1 MTANKRLKKLVRGR
15 AAKTGES
22 YTAALRHFRANQEE
36 KHVVTTRTPTA
47 SCSFCGK
54 PNTEV
59 KKIVAGPGVR
69 ICDECIMLCNDIM
82 SEVEA
87 RPDAAPRTGQPSA
100 ERLLTWL
107 PTIARTLRSVEADIA
122 RKVAELLEQGVAWV
136 RISEALGMSEAEVAE
151 RFSTSPH
158 HEPGP

>member
-36 KHVVTTRTPTA
+36 KHVVTTKTPTA

-87 RPDAAPRTGQPSA
+87 RV
-100 ERLLTWL
+100 
-107 PTIARTLRSVEADIA
+107 AR
-122 RKVAELLEQGVAWV
+122 
-136 RISEALGMSEAEVAE
+136 
-151 RFSTSPH
+151 
-158 HEPGP
+158 

>member
-1 MTANKRLKKLVRGR
+1 M
-15 AAKTGES
+15 
-22 YTAALRHFRANQEE
+22 
-36 KHVVTTRTPTA
+36 VTTKAPTA

-69 ICDECIMLCNDIM
+69 ICDECIVLCNDIM

-87 RPDAAPRTGQPSA
+87 RPDAAPRTSQPSA
-100 ERLLTWL
+100 ERLLRWL
-107 PTIARTLRSVEADIA
+107 PSVARTLRSIEADIA
-122 RKVAELLEQGVAWV
+122 AKVAELREQRVAWV
-136 RISEALGMSEAEVAE
+136 RISEALGMAEAEVAE
-151 RFSTSPH
+151 RFSTPPH